1 MGKVEKVIVLS
12 VLFLVALILVVTVT
26 VDDPLD
32 KTNVVEA
39 GAKKGAPVVA
49 QAPAQPT
56 NAGAPLLNSTVQ
68 PQAQPQAGQPQAQPA
83 VTPPAAVVPA
93 QTAPQTPT
101 AQPAVAA
108 APTLPPGALL
118 KTLDG
123 LQDSWFQELKLYT
136 WKEGDTWRALA
147 NTYYGDWQR
156 LDVLKRHNEG
166 RMDVQPGETVF
177 IPVFGDERAMTA
189 AAQAPAD
196 AAAPVMAAAAKP
208 DAKTDAKSG
217 TKSNA
222 KGKAEP
228 KTAPKASGKKFH
240 TVASGE
246 SLWKIAKAELG
257 DGNRWKEIYEAN
269 RDLLDKPESIKK
281 GMRLRI
287 P

>member
-12 VLFLVALILVVTVT
+12 VLFLVAAILVVSVT

-39 GAKKGAPVVA
+39 GAKKGAAVVAQNPAPATNAPLLNTTVQPQAQPSAAPVAQQPVNQAPVVA
-49 QAPAQPT
+49 QAPAQP
-56 NAGAPLLNSTVQ
+56 APTAS
-68 PQAQPQAGQPQAQPA
+68 AQP
-83 VTPPAAVVPA
+83 
-93 QTAPQTPT
+93 
-101 AQPAVAA
+101 A

-118 KTLDG
+118 KHVDG
-123 LQDSWFQELKLYT
+123 LQDSWFPELKLYT

-166 RMDVQPGETVF
+166 RMDVAPGETVF
-177 IPVFGDERAMTA
+177 IPVFADERAATA
-189 AAQAPAD
+189 AAQAPVD
-196 AAAPVMAAAAKP
+196 APA
-208 DAKTDAKSG
+208 TS
-217 TKSNA
+217 T
-222 KGKAEP
+222 KAEP
-228 KTAPKASGKKFH
+228 KSVAKNAPKGKSEKAAPAPSGKKFH
-240 TVASGE
+240 VVASGE

-269 RDLLDKPESIKK
+269 RDVLAKPESIKK
-281 GMRLRI
+281 GMRLRL